1 MTRPSSNTENS
12 GAGCTAK
19 KKPKRATWEKRDA
32 RVKEKDTRHRRRV
45 ETPHAAAYLL
55 TCWHVTAINSHVSM
69 KYITEQERPCQVLC
83 GAISGK
89 CIFVCYLISR
99 TSSYENSIKISAQP
113 SPFNPCLLTEKHL
126 CSQIE
131 ASRA

>member
-83 GAISGK
+83 GAISGRRAY
-89 CIFVCYLISR
+89 F
-99 TSSYENSIKISAQP
+99 SSPSAPLRYVTQYALHFQP
-113 SPFNPCLLTEKHL
+113 WRHLL
-126 CSQIE
+126 SGG
-131 ASRA
+131 